1 VIIANPNGISCS
13 GCSFINTNSAV
24 LTTGQ
29 VKLNDNG
36 GIGSYTVSKG
46 KITIGKNGMDAT
58 NNYAPLL
65 AETIAING
73 TLSAANAT
81 LGAGSFTFD

>member
-1 VIIANPNGISCS
+1 
-13 GCSFINTNSAV
+13 
-24 LTTGQ
+24 

-58 NNYAPLL
+58 NNYALLL

-73 TLSAANAT
+73 TLSCQRYIRRRKFY
-81 LGAGSFTFD
+81 L